1 MKNPACLYLVTGALC
16 SLSFLPLAQGRTW
29 TSVQGK
35 SLEAEFVR
43 LDGQKAV
50 LKRSGGQTV
59 SIPLA
64 QLSREDRDFIAARG
78 KGGAASSNPADNYHL
93 PWPRTVK
100 CQDNFKVETI
110 KEEQGEYIY
119 ETPHFRFIC
128 DAFSSRPPTWRT
140 KRFPSATSPLT
151 TIPPNSPPTC
161 TKSSARTWKTEAVK
175 ARQAFSWGRRAA
187 ETAAKSWSRLIPWA
201 SRPWGARTS
210 LTATRIPP
218 PSSMN

>member
-128 DAFSSRPPTWRT
+128 DAKLGAGMI
-140 KRFPSATSPLT
+140 KRLGLLFEATH
-151 TIPPNSPPTC
+151 
-161 TKSSARTWKTEAVK
+161 
-175 ARQAFSWGRRAA
+175 RQH
-187 ETAAKSWSRLIPWA
+187 
-201 SRPWGARTS
+201 
-210 LTATRIPP
+210 P
-218 PSSMN
+218 PSRRFRQIPRLPVRKVQHVPGKRRP